1 MKFFLSFP
9 MLSCFVLGVALVAM
23 SYQYKRLASILIIA
37 VIISQYLFAT
47 PLMTKLLFMVIGRYP
62 PLSLAQL
69 KQQNPQAIIILG
81 GGLYKGQEYNNVY
94 QAGLSSIVRLQYG
107 AYLANALH
115 LDVALSGMEADYGM
129 KNTLAQLGIQA
140 KWSESHS
147 FDTHQNAQLSAK
159 LLQQQGIKKVILVT
173 DAWHMSRAV
182 LAFTHAG
189 FDVIAAPTEFPEGF
203 YQQQQQ
209 WWQPSLILYS
219 QHIRGWTEVFGHIK
233 YNVRYHSEKL

>member
-69 KQQNPQAIIILG
+69 KQQNPQAIIIFG

-94 QAGLSSIVRLQYG
+94 QAEDIISNKMNPKIIAKYMKDGEKYSI
-107 AYLANALH
+107 
-115 LDVALSGMEADYGM
+115 
-129 KNTLAQLGIQA
+129 
-140 KWSESHS
+140 
-147 FDTHQNAQLSAK
+147 
-159 LLQQQGIKKVILVT
+159 
-173 DAWHMSRAV
+173 
-182 LAFTHAG
+182 
-189 FDVIAAPTEFPEGF
+189 PEFN
-203 YQQQQQ
+203 
-209 WWQPSLILYS
+209 I
-219 QHIRGWTEVFGHIK
+219 
-233 YNVRYHSEKL
+233 